1 MPFEQVLFTELARA
15 SAIGD
20 YRGFARLLRRFS
32 VIVGGGSLALWAV
45 ASLLAVPLIRIVAGD
60 EFIPAAPAFR
70 WYMLA
75 IALIV
80 ANAPVQR
87 AMIALGR
94 PGTLFLFDLMSLV
107 VLVAAT
113 IIGAWQ
119 WGLEGVTIGVV
130 LHKVVQMSW
139 STWLVRRVLRTHSS
153 ALAQQLELGVE
164 PVNRLE
170 SER

>member
-1 MPFEQVLFTELARA
+1 
-15 SAIGD
+15 
-20 YRGFARLLRRFS
+20 
-32 VIVGGGSLALWAV
+32 
-45 ASLLAVPLIRIVAGD
+45 
-60 EFIPAAPAFR
+60 
-70 WYMLA
+70 
-75 IALIV
+75 
-80 ANAPVQR
+80 
-87 AMIALGR
+87 
-94 PGTLFLFDLMSLV
+94 MSLV

-130 LHKVVQMSW
+130 LHKLVQMSW

-153 ALAQQLELGVE
+153 APAQQLELGVE